1 MLHSRIRTMWR
12 PLLLAPILL
21 LLMASRIA
29 PLVDPPPVPLPAGIS
44 QDAVVHAIG
53 QALSVHGW
61 RMVKSV
67 PGEID
72 AVYDPREFSVT
83 IAVHYDAR
91 EIQVNYVTSEK
102 LLYKVKHGRPYIH
115 ASYARWIRN
124 LITDLHN
131 ELVLETR
138 GGDGAG

>member
-1 MLHSRIRTMWR
+1 M
-12 PLLLAPILL
+12 LLAPILL
-21 LLMASRIA
+21 LLMASRTA

-44 QDAVVHAIG
+44 QDTVVHVIG

-61 RMVKSV
+61 RVVKSA

-83 IAVHYDAR
+83 IAVHYDTR

-102 LLYKVKHGRPYIH
+102 LLYKVRHGRPYIH

-124 LITDLHN
+124 LVTDIHN
-131 ELVLETR
+131 ELLMGTHE
-138 GGDGAG
+138 GAGVN

>member
-1 MLHSRIRTMWR
+1 MLHSRIRTLWR

-21 LLMASRIA
+21 LLMASRTA
-29 PLVDPPPVPLPAGIS
+29 PLVDPPPIPLPAGIS
-44 QDAVVHAIG
+44 QDTVVHVIG
-53 QALSVHGW
+53 RALSRYGW

-91 EIQVNYVTSEK
+91 EIQVNYVTSDHLK
-102 LLYKVKHGRPYIH
+102 YKVRHGRPYIH
-115 ASYARWIRN
+115 VSYDRWIRH
-124 LITDLHN
+124 LVTDIHN
-131 ELVLETR
+131 DLAAGTR
-138 GGDGAG
+138 EGEGVN